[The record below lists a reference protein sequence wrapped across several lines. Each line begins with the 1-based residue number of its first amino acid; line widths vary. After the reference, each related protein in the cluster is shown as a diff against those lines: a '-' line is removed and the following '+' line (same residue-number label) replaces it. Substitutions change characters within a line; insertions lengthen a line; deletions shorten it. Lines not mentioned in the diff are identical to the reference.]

1 MTTTSPYQFTV
12 WFRWSVSSIDV
23 EQSLDWWCNLS
34 KIDTASLHCC
44 SHYGMISYEPVA
56 LVDFTYVYE
65 LM

>member
-34 KIDTASLHCC
+34 KIDTAFLHCC
-44 SHYGMISYEPVA
+44 SHCGMISYKLVA

>member
-34 KIDTASLHCC
+34 KILR
-44 SHYGMISYEPVA
+44 SYIAVA
-56 LVDFTYVYE
+56 ITE
-65 LM
+65 